1 MTVLSN
7 LQVAIDLPN
16 FADAEVPLPGPA
28 GSNTWTLAFA
38 PAGTPLVF
46 SNGLLQNPGTAGDYT
61 IAGNVLTSTLWAGQ
75 GGNLLAFYR
84 H

>member
-7 LQVAIDLPN
+7 LQVAIDLPQ
-16 FADAEVPLPGPA
+16 FVDAEVPQA
-28 GSNTWTLAFA
+28 GTAPNTWTLAF
-38 PAGTPLVF
+38 TPVGVPQIY
-46 SNGLLQNPGTAGDYT
+46 SNGLLQNLGAGGDYT
-61 IAGNVLTSTLWAGQ
+61 IAGNVLTSGLWAAQ